1 LEDKEMKTNSVL
13 IYCTHGTYG
22 RDDDVYGAILQANH
36 ALARGMNV
44 TFVLVEDGVLMSKK
58 GQNPA
63 KIGLP
68 NTLDELHDFIELGGT
83 LLVIKESL
91 EERGITN
98 EEIVEGAEITPFLD
112 VVDLIEQNKISLT
125 F

>member
-1 LEDKEMKTNSVL
+1 MKTNSVL

-22 RDDDVYGAILQANH
+22 RDDDVYGSILQANH

-63 KIGLP
+63 KVGSP
-68 NTLDELHDFIELGGT
+68 SNLDELHDFIELGGT
-83 LLVIKESL
+83 LIVIKESL